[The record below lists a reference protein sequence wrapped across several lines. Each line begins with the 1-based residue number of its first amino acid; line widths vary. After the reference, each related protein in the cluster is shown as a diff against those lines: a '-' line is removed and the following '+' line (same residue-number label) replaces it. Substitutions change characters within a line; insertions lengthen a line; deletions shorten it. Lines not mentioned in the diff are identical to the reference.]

1 MEKAGGRRTRLRLLR
16 KLHGSEA
23 DAVAEAEEYTTTH
36 FPNLNDDP
44 PLL

>member
-1 MEKAGGRRTRLRLLR
+1 MAGEPDCGFCE